1 VIPGFIR
8 KRISAGGVK
17 YATTKRER
25 AMSKMK
31 EWLLDRQENGDDG
44 TGYND
49 YNEIEGESNE

>member
-1 VIPGFIR
+1 VTRGSIL
-8 KRISAGGVK
+8 KRINAGGVK

-49 YNEIEGESNE
+49 YKEIEGESK